1 MAFATPSQ
9 SQTSIGAATTQGD
22 VAMESNLARSAL
34 GYDGAGVTVGV
45 ISDSYNNLGGAA
57 KDVSTGDLPGVGNPD
72 GFTTPVKVI
81 EDLPSGGADEG
92 RAILQ
97 IVHDVAP
104 GAKLAFATGSL
115 GQADYA
121 NNMEKMASEGDKVI
135 LDDLGYSDEPFFQ
148 NGVIAQAVEKVAGEG
163 VAYFS
168 SAGNYGDDSYGQNP
182 IQFIDYTKDA
192 SAGSTKQ
199 LSSL

>member
-22 VAMESNLARSAL
+22 VAMESNIARSTL

-57 KDVSTGDLPGVGNPD
+57 KDVSMGDLPGAGNPD

-81 EDLPSGGADEG
+81 EDLPNGGADEG

-104 GAKLAFATGSL
+104 GAKLAFATGDL

-121 NNMEKMASEGDKVI
+121 DNMEKMGSEGDKVI

-182 IQFIDYTKDA
+182 IQFIDYTKDG